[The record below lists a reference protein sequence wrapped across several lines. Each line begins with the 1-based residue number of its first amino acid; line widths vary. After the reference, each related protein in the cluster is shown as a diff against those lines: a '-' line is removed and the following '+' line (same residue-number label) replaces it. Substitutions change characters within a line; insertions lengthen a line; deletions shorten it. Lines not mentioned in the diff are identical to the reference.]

1 MAISFRKTLKLAA
14 CALTLPL
21 LISATSATASN
32 YPNRP
37 LEAVVG
43 FGTGGS
49 ADRMTRIM
57 SNHLSQ
63 ELGVPV
69 RVTNRPGAGT
79 QIAANYILNAPDE
92 GYHLFSSTFAPYLT
106 NTILAG
112 NATYSVEDFSYINFQ
127 WFDQDLIAVNKDSG
141 YNSLAEVL
149 EVIKNEPGK
158 VRASVVQ
165 GSAGHLMARILLDA
179 YDIPQNHLN
188 LVTYNSGGEARTA
201 VAGGQVDLVLI
212 SAQGSESIREFLT
225 PLAIVSEE
233 RIEQWDVP
241 TVNEALQPLNIEVPV
256 LQGSMRG
263 FAVSA
268 EFERRH
274 PERFNKLAQAMQ
286 NALAKKELQD
296 ELRSHEIGGVWV
308 GPEKANQMMRENFE
322 TFRRY
327 AHMLN

>member
-1 MAISFRKTLKLAA
+1 MKISLRKLKIAA
-14 CALTLPL
+14 CALTFPL
-21 LISATSATASN
+21 LMSSATSVIADN
-32 YPNRP
+32 YPTRP
-37 LEAVVG
+37 IEAVVG

-57 SNHLSQ
+57 SNYLSQ

-79 QIAANYILNAPDE
+79 QIAANYIINAPDD
-92 GYHLFSSTFAPYLT
+92 GYHIFSSTFAPYLT

-112 NATYSVEDFSYINFQ
+112 NASYSVDDFSYINFQ
-127 WFDQDLIAVNKDSG
+127 WFDQDLVAVNKDSG
-141 YNSLAEVL
+141 FNSLAEVL
-149 EVIKNEPGK
+149 ETIKNEPGK

-165 GSAGHLMARILLDA
+165 GSAGHLMARILLEA

-233 RIEQWDVP
+233 RVEQWDVP
-241 TVNEALQPLNIEVPV
+241 TINEALEPLNIEVPV

-263 FAVSA
+263 FAVTA

-274 PERFNKLAQAMQ
+274 PDRFNKLVQAMQ
-286 NALAKKELQD
+286 NALSKKELQD
-296 ELRSHEIGGVWV
+296 ELRSHEIGGLWV
-308 GPEKANQMMRENFE
+308 GPEKSTQMMKENFE
-322 TFRRY
+322 TFQKY
-327 AHMLN
+327 AHILN

>member
-1 MAISFRKTLKLAA
+1 MKLSLKKLKIAA
-14 CALTLPL
+14 CALSFPL
-21 LISATSATASN
+21 LMSATSAMADN
-32 YPNRP
+32 YPTRP
-37 LEAVVG
+37 VEAVVG

-57 SNHLSQ
+57 SNYLSQ

-79 QIAANYILNAPDE
+79 QIAANYIINTPDD
-92 GYHLFSSTFAPYLT
+92 GYHIFSSTFAPYLT

-112 NATYSVEDFSYINFQ
+112 NASYSVDDFSYINFQ
-127 WFDQDLIAVNKDSG
+127 WFDQDLVAVNKDSG
-141 YNSLAEVL
+141 FNSLAEVL
-149 EVIKNEPGK
+149 ETIKNEPGK

-165 GSAGHLMARILLDA
+165 GSAGHLMARILLEA

-212 SAQGSESIREFLT
+212 SAQGSESIREFLI
-225 PLAIVSEE
+225 PLAIVSDE
-233 RIEQWDVP
+233 RVEQWDVP
-241 TVNEALQPLNIEVPV
+241 TINEALQPLNIEVPV

-263 FAVSA
+263 FAVTA

-274 PERFNKLAQAMQ
+274 PERFNKLVQAMQ

-296 ELRSHEIGGVWV
+296 ELRSHEIGGLWV
-308 GPEKANQMMRENFE
+308 GPEKSTKMMKENFE
-322 TFRRY
+322 TFQKY
-327 AHMLN
+327 AHILN

>member
-1 MAISFRKTLKLAA
+1 MAISLRKSIKLAA
-14 CALTLPL
+14 CALAIPL
-21 LISATSATASN
+21 LVSSTLAAADN

-37 LEAVVG
+37 IEAVVG

-112 NATYSVEDFSYINFQ
+112 DATYSVDDFSYVNFQ

-141 YNSLAEVL
+141 YSSLAEVI
-149 EVIKNEPGK
+149 ETIKNQPGK

-179 YDIPQNHLN
+179 YGIPQNHLN

-212 SAQGSESIREFLT
+212 SAEGSESIREFLI
-225 PLAIVSEE
+225 PLAIVSDE

-241 TVNEALQPLNIEVPV
+241 TVNEALAPLNIEVPV

-274 PERFNKLAQAMQ
+274 PERYKKLADAMQ
-286 NALAKKELQD
+286 NVLAKKDLQE
-296 ELRSHEIGGVWV
+296 ELRRHDIGGIWV
-308 GPEKANQMMRENFE
+308 GPEKSKQMMKENFE
-322 TFRRY
+322 TFSRY
-327 AHMLN
+327 AQLLN